1 VIEVSS
7 GGTWTTIQDRG
18 RPGWERYG
26 VSPGGPADWFSA
38 AAANAL
44 VGNDPDAA
52 MVECTL
58 IAPTLRFRREA
69 TVALM
74 GGETATIENGI
85 AFPVA
90 AGAELRIGRVQRGL
104 RTYLAVRGGI
114 AVARVMGSRALCQ
127 LGRFGGGFG
136 RPLQAGDQLP
146 IGKAAAQPPPPLPL
160 PKGRGLRSGGG
171 RFLKRLP
178 LVGPWEVRVMAG
190 PHTDAF
196 GPDDLARFL
205 NTAFLV
211 TPRADRMGMRLRA
224 PGFRV
229 HATEILTTPVTQGAV
244 QVTPSGEAIVL
255 LAEHQT
261 TGGYPVIAT
270 VISADWPLV
279 GQARPGDTIHFR
291 KVSLAEARRARSRLD
306 GWLAG

>member
-1 VIEVSS
+1 VIDVVS
-7 GGTWTTIQDRG
+7 GGAWTTIQDRG
-18 RPGWERYG
+18 RPGWERFG

-38 AAANAL
+38 AAANGL
-44 VGNDPDAA
+44 VGNDPAA
-52 MVECTL
+52 ALVECTL
-58 IAPTLRFRREA
+58 IGPTLRFRRGA

-74 GGETATIENGI
+74 GGETPAIENGI

-90 AGAELRIGRVQRGL
+90 AGAELKIGRVQRGL

-114 AVARVMGSRALCQ
+114 AVPRVMGSRALCQ
-127 LGRFGGGFG
+127 LGGFGGGFG
-136 RPLQAGDQLP
+136 RPLQAGDRLP
-146 IGKAAAQPPPPLPL
+146 IGRTHPHPDPPPEGEGNLERVWPL
-160 PKGRGLRSGGG
+160 GH
-171 RFLKRLP
+171 RLP
-178 LVGPWEVRVMAG
+178 VVGPWEVRVMAG
-190 PHTDAF
+190 PRTDAF

-291 KVSLAEARRARSRLD
+291 EVSLVEARRARSRLD